1 MKFFRKIPGKVR
13 FTLRGLNIE
22 KFLNHIISSGYN
34 LAKINRIEHGKVSFV
49 VPFKDSD
56 VVKSEAEKYGF
67 EVCADEVFGAY
78 KIVDFIVKRFACIV
92 AMIICFCVYLFSNL
106 FVWSVNI
113 SGNYELS
120 KADIMA
126 ALQLENYG
134 IGRPKANVNIKQ
146 VEQVLLNKFDQ
157 IALVSAYLYGNSLNI
172 NISEKLPQN
181 YLDYSLMSSEYNG
194 IIKEFTLVSG
204 TAAVKVGDVV
214 RVGDVLVYPYIID
227 NSGEKKSISA
237 QANIVIE
244 VDFSYTIRYNEN
256 REIYED
262 SGRKFVVKNIS
273 LGKLNF
279 RKTKPCPYKNYRQ
292 KTNESYVLNN
302 MFLPIKKTEIV
313 YYEQVLVSKFIAFEK
328 AKDDLIKEAYEKAVF
343 EAKNFEILDKKH
355 TIVKGDD
362 LYYITATI
370 KAMVYIGDKLWL

>member
-1 MKFFRKIPGKVR
+1 MKIFRKIPGKVR

-34 LAKINRIEHGKVSFV
+34 LVKISRIEHGKVSFV

-67 EVCADEVFGAY
+67 EVCIGEVFGFY
-78 KIVDFIVKRFACIV
+78 RVVDFVLKRFAFVI
-92 AMIICFCVYLFSNL
+92 AIIICLSVYLFSNL

-113 SGNYELS
+113 SGNYRLS
-120 KADIMA
+120 KVDIMS

-134 IGRPKANVNIKQ
+134 IGKPKANINTKQ
-146 VEQVLLNKFDQ
+146 VEQVLLKKFDQ
-157 IALVSAYLYGNSLNI
+157 IALVSAHLYGNSLNI

-181 YLDYSLMSSEYNG
+181 YLDYRLMCSDYNG

-227 NSGEKKSISA
+227 NSGEKKSIFA

-244 VDFSYTIRYNEN
+244 VDFSYTISYNEN

-279 RKTKPCPYKNYRQ
+279 RKTKPCPYKNYQQ
-292 KTNESYVLNN
+292 KTSESYVLNN

-313 YYEQVLVSKFIAFEK
+313 YYEQVLVSKFIAFEE

-370 KAMVYIGDKLWL
+370 KAMVYIGDKL